1 MAVINAPPGLL
12 KALILKE
19 ASRAPLSAIKL
30 IEKIG
35 ERTGGIW
42 RPSPGSI
49 YYLTNELESKGF
61 LKKLKV
67 EEERY
72 PKYIITLKGKEE
84 LENIVIASK
93 KDILKILTILKL
105 YAEVTEDQNLMQD
118 LENACKNIT
127 LI

>member
-19 ASRAPLSAIKL
+19 ASRAPLSAVKL
-30 IEKIG
+30 IERIG

-42 RPSPGSI
+42 KPSPGSI
-49 YYLTNELESKGF
+49 YYITNELESKGL

-72 PKYIITLKGKEE
+72 PKYIITLRGKEE
-84 LENIVIASK
+84 LDNIVRASK
-93 KDILKILTILKL
+93 KDVLKILTILKL
-105 YAEVTEDQNLMQD
+105 YAEITEDQHLMQD
-118 LENACKNIT
+118 LDNICRSIM
-127 LI
+127 L